1 MITVFNRKELLITFS
16 CKRQIEVRALLEE
29 HNINYTYKI
38 INRNSSSPFGDTRLR
53 TGILGQNMES
63 TYQFIFY
70 VHKADYEKAKFVIK
84 I

>member
-1 MITVFNRKELLITFS
+1 MITLFNRKELLTTFS
-16 CKRQIEVRALLEE
+16 CKRQIEVRASLEQ

-38 INRNSSSPFGDTRLR
+38 INRNSPLLYGGTRLR
-53 TGILGQNMES
+53 TGTLGQNLEV

-70 VHKADYEKAKFVIK
+70 VHKQDYEKAKFVIK